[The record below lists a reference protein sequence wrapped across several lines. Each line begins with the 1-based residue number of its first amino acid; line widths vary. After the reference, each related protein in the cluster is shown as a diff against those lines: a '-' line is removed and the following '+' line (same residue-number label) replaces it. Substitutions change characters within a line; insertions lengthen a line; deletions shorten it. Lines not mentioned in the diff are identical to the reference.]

1 MADLEGSS
9 SISDFTVSNKG
20 EETLIITD
28 VRRKSTKIHPNETHT
43 FDAAGAYLGYIDHK
57 RVFEIV
63 FGEGNLIVNRAR
75 GEKSVDFGKI
85 LITATLI

>member
-9 SISDFTVSNKG
+9 TISDFTISNQG
-20 EETLIITD
+20 LQALTITD
-28 VRRKSTKIHPNETHT
+28 VHRKSTEILPNEARI
-43 FDAAGAYLGYIDHK
+43 FDSAGPYLGYIDHK

-75 GEKSVDFGKI
+75 GQKSVDFGKI